1 MSLTNRRFEIPED
14 FNFEAFTRTAV
25 GMIWGETLELR
36 IRFSASQV
44 PRSVGALGIRE
55 RRLTSSRPGV
65 SS

>member
-14 FNFEAFTRTAV
+14 FDFEAFTPTAFD
-25 GMIWGETLELR
+25 MICGETLELR

-44 PRSVGALGIRE
+44 PRSLSAFGIRE
-55 RRLTSSRPGV
+55 RRLTPSRTGV